1 MEMTKIVS
9 IKKLNQKFKC
19 YDIET
24 KNHNFFANKL
34 LIHNS
39 SAHIKWPYEK
49 QKLTFFSGGEDH
61 YKFISL
67 FNDKELTENFIK
79 RYEEHN
85 SRSDITIFGE
95 AYGGRQQGMAH
106 TYGPNTKFI
115 GFDVKIGSIW
125 LDVPRA
131 EKFCNAF
138 GIEFVHYVRIPA
150 TIEEIDKQRDAFS
163 VQAVR
168 NGMGD
173 GHLRE
178 GVVLRP
184 IVEFVHQ
191 GENGG
196 RIIAKHKNDKF
207 KETTTTRKIV
217 DPEQWKILEKANEI
231 ADEWCTYNRLIHVV
245 DKIPGHSIE
254 KMRTIID
261 AMIEDITREADGEI
275 VISSKDVFKAIAKK
289 TVSLY
294 KEFLRNE
301 STT

>member
-1 MEMTKIVS
+1 VGYQHIENVYKNQTIFLFKECYALEKIHG
-9 IKKLNQKFKC
+9 
-19 YDIET
+19 T
-24 KNHNFFANKL
+24 
-34 LIHNS
+34 
-39 SAHIKWPYEK
+39 SAHIKWSQK
-49 QKLTFFSGGEDH
+49 DQKLIFFSGGEDY

-67 FNDKELTENFIK
+67 FNQKELEEKFIK
-79 RYEEHN
+79 RAEERN
-85 SRSDITIFGE
+85 SQNSITVFGE
-95 AYGGRQQGMAH
+95 AYGGRQQGMSH

-115 GFDVKIGSIW
+115 GFDVKIGNIW

-150 TIEEIDKQRDAFS
+150 TVEEIDKQRDAFS

-196 RIIAKHKNDKF
+196 RIIAKHKSDKF

-231 ADEWCTYNRLIHVV
+231 ADEWCTHNRLTHVL
-245 DKIPGHSIE
+245 DKIQEHSME
-254 KMRTIID
+254 KMRIIID
-261 AMIEDITREADGEI
+261 AMIEDIMREASGEI
-275 VISSKDVFKAIAKK
+275 VVGSKDVFKAIAKK

-294 KEFLRNE
+294 KEFLKNA
-301 STT
+301 

>member
-1 MEMTKIVS
+1 MGYQHIENLYKNQTIFLFKECYALEKIHG
-9 IKKLNQKFKC
+9 
-19 YDIET
+19 T
-24 KNHNFFANKL
+24 
-34 LIHNS
+34 
-39 SAHIKWPYEK
+39 SAHTKWSQK
-49 QKLTFFSGGEDH
+49 DQKLIFFSGGEDH

-67 FNDKELTENFIK
+67 FNQEDLKEKFTK
-79 RYEEHN
+79 RAEEHN
-85 SRSDITIFGE
+85 SQNDITIFGE
-95 AYGGRQQGMAH
+95 AYGGRQQGMSH
-106 TYGPNTKFI
+106 TYGSDTKFI
-115 GFDVKIGSIW
+115 GFDVKIGNIW

-131 EKFCNAF
+131 EKFCNSF

-150 TIEEIDKQRDAFS
+150 TVEEIDKQRDAFS

-207 KETTTTRKIV
+207 KETTTTRKVV

-231 ADEWCTYNRLIHVV
+231 ADEWCTANRLTHVL
-245 DKIPGHSIE
+245 DKIPEHSME
-254 KMRTIID
+254 KMRIIID
-261 AMIEDITREADGEI
+261 AMIEDIMREASGEI
-275 VISSKDVFKAIAKK
+275 VVGSKNVFKAIAKK

-294 KEFLRNE
+294 KELLRKE
-301 STT
+301 GK

>member
-24 KNHNFFANKL
+24 KNHNFFANEL

-39 SAHIKWPYEK
+39 SAHIKWSYEN
-49 QKLTFFSGGEDH
+49 QKLTFFSGGEDY
-61 YKFISL
+61 YKFVSL
-67 FNDKELTENFIK
+67 FSEKELVEKFIK

-85 SRSDITIFGE
+85 NQSDITIFGE
-95 AYGGRQQGMAH
+95 AYGGRQQGMSHA
-106 TYGPNTKFI
+106 YGPNLKFI
-115 GFDVKIGSIW
+115 GFDVRVGNIW

-138 GIEFVHYVRIPA
+138 DIEFVHYVRIPA

-207 KETTTTRKIV
+207 KETTTTRKVV

-231 ADEWCTYNRLIHVV
+231 ADEWCTHNRLIHVL
-245 DKIPGHSIE
+245 DKIQGHSME

-261 AMIEDITREADGEI
+261 AMIEDITREAEGEI
-275 VISSKDVFKAIAKK
+275 VISSKDVFKTIAKK

-294 KEFLRNE
+294 KEFLRNG